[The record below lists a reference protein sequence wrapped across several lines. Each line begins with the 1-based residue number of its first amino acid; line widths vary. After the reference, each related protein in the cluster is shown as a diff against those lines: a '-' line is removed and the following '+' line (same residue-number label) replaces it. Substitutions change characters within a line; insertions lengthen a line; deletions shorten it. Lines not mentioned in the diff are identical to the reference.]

1 VFGGEEVDAIAF
13 EFSLKDR
20 QALSTG
26 TTMRGQNR
34 VKISL
39 LLE

>member
-1 VFGGEEVDAIAF
+1 MCGGEGGSWMRV
-13 EFSLKDR
+13 EFSLRGRKP
-20 QALSTG
+20 LSTG

-39 LLE
+39 LLQ

>member
-1 VFGGEEVDAIAF
+1 MFSEAGARECAF
-13 EFSLKDR
+13 EFSLKGGEP
-20 QALSTG
+20 LSTG